1 MRFDG
6 RSEIRDSSS
15 EIRFENARFGLRD
28 PRNRNSIE
36 IRDSRSEI
44 RDPRFENIL
53 CIYIYIQKTRS
64 EFREIRDSIRVFEL
78 RERFEI
84 QEIPRPEN
92 RNARPE
98 LPDPRSEM
106 RDPRFRSELRDLR
119 SEIPYSRSEILYP
132 RFEIRDLCQVL
143 SRVKGKRERER
154 DGPETE
160 RKRRQ

>member
-1 MRFDG
+1 MEDLRSETRVPRFDSRMRDSG
-6 RSEIRDSSS
+6 FEIRET
-15 EIRFENARFGLRD
+15 EIQ
-28 PRNRNSIE
+28 
-36 IRDSRSEI
+36 SRSEI
-44 RDPRFENIL
+44 RDPRSAIRDSR
-53 CIYIYIQKTRS
+53 ISYVYIYIQKTRS